1 MFKIKWIYWFP
12 QFVSFCHYTVL
23 KEALSCGHVGDKK
36 SFILAKENDDAL
48 PLVKKKNAKAK
59 DDDYGRVVH
68 WVIDLLAW
76 FVLGN

>member
-1 MFKIKWIYWFP
+1 M
-12 QFVSFCHYTVL
+12 L

-48 PLVKKKNAKAK
+48 PLVKKKKNAKAK

-68 WVIDLLAW
+68 
-76 FVLGN
+76 

>member
-1 MFKIKWIYWFP
+1 MRLVYQNSFGIIQNALKTAAVFKIKWIYWFP

-48 PLVKKKNAKAK
+48 PLVKKKCKS
-59 DDDYGRVVH
+59 
-68 WVIDLLAW
+68 
-76 FVLGN
+76 

>member
-1 MFKIKWIYWFP
+1 MRLVYQNSFGIMQNALKTAAVFKIKWIYWFP

-48 PLVKKKNAKAK
+48 PLVKKKCKS
-59 DDDYGRVVH
+59 
-68 WVIDLLAW
+68 
-76 FVLGN
+76 

>member
-1 MFKIKWIYWFP
+1 MRLVYQNSFGIIQNALKTAAVFKIKWIYWVP

-48 PLVKKKNAKAK
+48 PLVKKKCKS
-59 DDDYGRVVH
+59 
-68 WVIDLLAW
+68 
-76 FVLGN
+76 

>member
-1 MFKIKWIYWFP
+1 M
-12 QFVSFCHYTVL
+12 L

-48 PLVKKKNAKAK
+48 PLVKKNAKAK

-68 WVIDLLAW
+68 
-76 FVLGN
+76 

>member
-1 MFKIKWIYWFP
+1 M
-12 QFVSFCHYTVL
+12 L

-68 WVIDLLAW
+68 
-76 FVLGN
+76 

>member
-48 PLVKKKNAKAK
+48 PLVKKKKMQKLKMMIMAGL
-59 DDDYGRVVH
+59 Y
-68 WVIDLLAW
+68 IELLIC
-76 FVLGN
+76 